1 MIDAHTHLNSPALFL
16 NRKKHILDFEKIWGT
31 GLVNVWAD
39 EKYNQNG
46 LIISKEYDGNVFVK
60 CTIGYSPHE
69 VLANK
74 VSDDNIDNN
83 IDKLKILYLENKN
96 HIVAIWEI
104 WIDTHFDSWSS
115 LVLQKKL
122 FKMQC
127 ELAKELWLP
136 IVIHSRD
143 DFDSTMEILEKFKE
157 LKIYFHCRWYGPDE
171 IKKLKNCGLKNYRVG
186 FCGNITY
193 PKAQNIRDSL
203 LACDIENILIETDAP
218 YLSPQNLRGE
228 SNHPTNIKYT
238 YEFISNEM
246 KISTGNLKSKIENNF
261 KKLYQ

>member
-1 MIDAHTHLNSPALFL
+1 MIDSHTHLNSPILFP
-16 NRKKHILDFEKIWGT
+16 NRKEHILDFEKNWGN

-39 EKYNQNG
+39 EEYNQNG
-46 LIISKEYDGNVFVK
+46 IIISKEYDGNVFVK
-60 CTIGYSPHE
+60 CTIWYSPHE
-69 VLANK
+69 ILANK
-74 VSDDNIDNN
+74 ISDDNVDNKVN
-83 IDKLKILYLENKN
+83 ELRKLYLENKN

-104 WIDTHFDSWSS
+104 WIDTHFDGWSS
-115 LVLQKKL
+115 LVLQKRL

-127 ELAKELWLP
+127 ELAKEFWLP

-143 DFDSTMEILEKFKE
+143 DFDTTMEVLENFKE
-157 LKIYFHCRWYGPDE
+157 LKIYFHCRWYGPKE
-171 IKKLKNCGLKNYRVG
+171 IEKVQNNFNNIWIG

-203 LACDIENILIETDAP
+203 LACDIDNILIETDAP

-228 SNHPTNIKYT
+228 TNSPANIMYT
-238 YEFISNEM
+238 YEFISNEIKLDM
-246 KISTGNLKSKIENNF
+246 DYLIYKIENNF